1 MKKVNIFGKSV
12 PILML
17 VLLGVG
23 MVSGA
28 LATFLSN
35 TVEAE
40 VTVESPIEQWISDG
54 TGYSASPVSFSIYG
68 GESVNLWVKTEN
80 KADVSITGEGENTIT
95 NWDGVT
101 CADFSDVEARTDS
114 GSGYTVWYNIT
125 SLCSVIDDYHVK
137 FAYGPTPMIWS
148 AGQIDETEIEVTF
161 KPNALGVYTFTSE
174 VVPV

>member
-40 VTVESPIEQWISDG
+40 VTVESPIVQEIKKEGGNYGSDPISF
-54 TGYSASPVSFSIYG
+54 TSFG
-68 GESVNLWVKTEN
+68 GESVKFFIKTQ
-80 KADVSITGEGENTIT
+80 TLQMFQLQG
-95 NWDGVT
+95 
-101 CADFSDVEARTDS
+101 
-114 GSGYTVWYNIT
+114 
-125 SLCSVIDDYHVK
+125 
-137 FAYGPTPMIWS
+137 M
-148 AGQIDETEIEVTF
+148 
-161 KPNALGVYTFTSE
+161 
-174 VVPV
+174 